1 MLPGRL
7 VCSADF
13 QGIAAAVEREMV
25 HISREIR
32 GTMEDSEDL
41 ILIDIYI
48 YVYTV
53 CTWFD
58 GHFFSYSWDD
68 YCKC

>member
-32 GTMEDSEDL
+32 GTREDSEDL
-41 ILIDIYI
+41 RCI
-48 YVYTV
+48 
-53 CTWFD
+53 
-58 GHFFSYSWDD
+58 
-68 YCKC
+68 

>member
-32 GTMEDSEDL
+32 GTKTEDSEDL
-41 ILIDIYI
+41 RCIYDIYI
-48 YVYTV
+48 IYVHGLMVT
-53 CTWFD
+53 
-58 GHFFSYSWDD
+58 FFFI
-68 YCKC
+68 